1 MIEVDR
7 DTIEGFASFF
17 KGRTDSH
24 GVVNKCAYEPVTLKH
39 YEKHLKGEVN
49 LGIYFLLDDSTC
61 HFAAIDLDE
70 KDFNKAK
77 AIRNELTKNFVPAYI
92 AASKSK
98 GFHIYCF
105 ALERFKA
112 TEIRRVLKHL
122 LDKLNIKA
130 EVFPKQDYHQPDD
143 SDGTKHPGSYI
154 NLPCFGHT
162 RPFLSGDMKEV
173 KLEVALERIKFVP
186 QESIDRVLQTLPKE
200 KPLEPKKV
208 ERKRRLIYPPC
219 LEVILQGVDE
229 KQRDAAAFAL
239 ARYYLIQVYKPEEVF
254 WLLQEWDTKNK
265 PPSYNEPLLEQA
277 VRSAE
282 KYRGSFCS
290 LIKSKP
296 TVSTFCVGD
305 EKCDWL
311 KKLKEMFLTQDEEP
325 DKLNKIAVEK
335 LLGTC
340 AFLRYCRKDAATLP
354 EPHWWSMVHVLAVFG
369 DLGSEKIHEL
379 SKPYLRYTEKETGQK
394 IDEAKKAADKEIGP
408 HTCTFIEQELGF
420 DCPKDC
426 PAKKLDV
433 KSPAGMAKKL
443 ASQEIHGIYI
453 IWDKKGN
460 AKVNVKGLIDDLM
473 EGFVFKTIYG
483 IVKDDILVYLNG
495 VYTSIGEK
503 VIRQECERRVEAP
516 LMTTHLVNEI
526 RDHIARRTFSERDKF
541 NTEKYIINF
550 ENGLFDINT
559 KALRPH
565 TPEVLSTIR
574 IPISYDPS
582 ARCPKISK
590 FLHEILREDDIK
602 IIFEFFGYALIPD
615 YSIPVVLI
623 LLGEGSN
630 GKSQLFILLR
640 RFIGHDNFCSVSLHS
655 IEGYPFAVA
664 SLEGK
669 LLNIQGDLSNKWL
682 SGIGMLKQ
690 LSGQDPIEAPRKHR
704 DSITFDNFARLVFA
718 SNKPPVIEEDTLAVW
733 RRILPLDLPNKFQGK
748 NEVKDIIEKI
758 LTPQELSG
766 LLNLALE
773 GLERLL
779 ANGDFSYKGT
789 FDDRAKQYTTASDP
803 PKAFVA
809 ERCLSGMGFEIL
821 KSELYQAYVQFCG
834 EKKVQISGE
843 AQFGKDLR
851 QVPGLSLT
859 VKQHRDKGEI
869 LRWWVGI
876 KLQPT
881 EIDMDI

>member
-7 DTIEGFASFF
+7 DTIEAFASLF
-17 KGRTDSH
+17 KGRTDCWGSLSAPE
-24 GVVNKCAYEPVTLKH
+24 GKCNYETVTLKH
-39 YEKHLKGEVN
+39 YERHLKGEVS
-49 LGIYFLLDDSTC
+49 LGIYFVLDDHTC
-61 HFAAIDLDE
+61 HWFTVDLDQ
-70 KDFNKAK
+70 KDFNLAK
-77 AIRNELTKNFVPAYI
+77 AIRDELTKNDIPAYI
-92 AASKSK
+92 SESKRGRYHIH
-98 GFHIYCF
+98 GFAEEKF
-105 ALERFKA
+105 VAKD
-112 TEIRRVLKHL
+112 IRRVLHHIL
-122 LDKLNIKA
+122 QKLNLKIKPGTV

-143 SDGTKHPGSYI
+143 PPSEKYPQGEKHPGSYL
-154 NLPCFGHT
+154 NLPCFGYT
-162 RPFLSGDMKEV
+162 RPFLSGDLKEV
-173 KLEVALERIKFVP
+173 PLEIALQRIKRVP
-186 QESIDRVLQTLPKE
+186 QEAIDRILDTLPKE
-200 KPLEPKKV
+200 RAKPSAK
-208 ERKRRLIYPPC
+208 ERPERS
-219 LEVILQGVDE
+219 DE
-229 KQRDAAAFAL
+229 FNAL
-239 ARYYLIQVYKPEEVF
+239 
-254 WLLQEWDTKNK
+254 
-265 PPSYNEPLLEQA
+265 
-277 VRSAE
+277 
-282 KYRGSFCS
+282 
-290 LIKSKP
+290 
-296 TVSTFCVGD
+296 
-305 EKCDWL
+305 
-311 KKLKEMFLTQDEEP
+311 
-325 DKLNKIAVEK
+325 AVEK
-335 LLGTC
+335 LLQNC
-340 AFLRYCRKDAATLP
+340 PFIRYCRDNAITLP
-354 EPHWWSMVHVLAVFG
+354 EPWWWSMVHILAVFG
-369 DLGSEKIHEL
+369 QPGRAKIHEL
-379 SKPYLRYTEKETGQK
+379 SRPYRKYTEKETNLK
-394 IDEAKKAADKEIGP
+394 IEEAEKAADREVGP

-420 DCPKDC
+420 ACPKDC

-433 KSPAGMAKKL
+433 KSPAGLAKKL
-443 ASQEIHGIYI
+443 AGQEIRGPYI

-473 EGFVFKTIYG
+473 DEFVFKTIYG
-483 IVKDDILVYLNG
+483 IVKDDILVYQNG
-495 VYTSIGEK
+495 VYAFIGEK
-503 VIRQECERRVEAP
+503 VIRQECEGRVGAP
-516 LMTTHLVNEI
+516 LLTTHLVNEI
-526 RDHIARRTFSERDKF
+526 RDHIARRTFSDRAKF
-541 NTEKYIINF
+541 NTQKYTINL
-550 ENGLFDINT
+550 ENGLLNVNT
-559 KALRPH
+559 KVLSPH
-565 TPEVLSTIR
+565 TPDVLSTIR

-582 ARCPKISK
+582 ARCPKIEK

-602 IIFEFFGYALIPD
+602 IIIEFFGYALIPD

-669 LLNIQGDLSNKWL
+669 LLNIQGDLSSKWL

-733 RRILPLDLPNKFQGK
+733 RRILPLNLPNKFQGK

-809 ERCLSGMGFEIL
+809 ERCLTGMEFEIL
-821 KSELYQAYVQFCG
+821 KNELYQAYVQFCG
-834 EKKVQISGE
+834 EKKVQVSGE
-843 AQFGKDLR
+843 AQFGKELR

-881 EIDMDI
+881 EIDMEV